1 MSLVPNKPT
10 QLIVY
15 GRLANASL
23 FHPYQSKLG
32 DKKESWKAD
41 IIINPN
47 SSEGKKTLAEINNVL
62 KEIGLSKW
70 KKWPLT
76 WPDPKRL
83 CLRDGDMKV
92 NQKDEVIDGFE
103 GMKYLSTSRQT
114 TKKDG
119 TAQQPPG
126 VYDAK
131 AKPLHIGSTIPYNGC
146 WVKAHVDF
154 YGTENGGRGL
164 FSGLISVQCI
174 KEDEPLA
181 NGGGGSEPTASV
193 FSDES
198 EDSGDDV

>member
-1 MSLVPNKPT
+1 MSLVPNQPT

-23 FHPYQSKLG
+23 FNPFKSDLG
-32 DKKESWKAD
+32 DKKEAWKAD
-41 IIINPN
+41 IIIDPN
-47 SSEGKKTLAEINNVL
+47 SPEGKKTLSEINNVL

-92 NQKDEVIDGFE
+92 NKADEVRDGYE
-103 GMKYLSTSRQT
+103 GMKYLSTSR
-114 TKKDG
+114 G
-119 TAQQPPG
+119 VVTAKGMTQQPPG
-126 VYDAK
+126 VFDQARR
-131 AKPLHIGSTIPYNGC
+131 PLLKGSTVPYNGC

-154 YGTENGGRGL
+154 YGTENGGKGL
-164 FSGLISVQCI
+164 FSGLISVQLI
-174 KEDEPLA
+174 REDEPLA
-181 NGGGGSEPTASV
+181 SGGGKEPTADV

-198 EDSGDDV
+198 DDSGDDV